1 MGRPPPEGARVA
13 YALAQFIF
21 IVRDPI
27 DTLSSCIIALAN
39 GGALWKAT
47 WQREN
52 NLNLIKEQI
61 QTETGRILSIAR
73 GIANCISR
81 NEGTLV
87 RYEDLK
93 ANPLE
98 R

>member
-52 NLNLIKEQI
+52 NLKLIKGTNPNGDRQDIEHC
-61 QTETGRILSIAR
+61 AR
-73 GIANCISR
+73 DR
-81 NEGTLV
+81 QL
-87 RYEDLK
+87 Y
-93 ANPLE
+93 
-98 R
+98 

>member
-1 MGRPPPEGARVA
+1 M
-13 YALAQFIF
+13 
-21 IVRDPI
+21 
-27 DTLSSCIIALAN
+27 
-39 GGALWKAT
+39 
-47 WQREN
+47 
-52 NLNLIKEQI
+52 
-61 QTETGRILSIAR
+61 SIAR

-98 R
+98 TMNRVCEVLQISVPAVENIKQIAGDVRHPMNTTHVHKRLMNEFLGEPGVRELLDVYQSFGYNPSP